1 MKALRVILTPV
12 FVILLMVSFALTG
25 LSAAFRLTI
34 CNPDFYIRM
43 LPRYSYLENMQD
55 AINEETNHIGAL
67 YGFEDGA
74 LDDLVT
80 TDEIRAYT
88 ETYLAAAFAFD
99 NTESF
104 RVAPFSS
111 TCYAEYYS
119 AHTDF
124 GYDAAVEF
132 SEDCLFEA
140 QACMTASSSDLLLG
154 GLNGLMQNRYVML
167 VQRLIWSLV
176 AVDCAIL
183 LMLLVLYIGKVR
195 QGFLWMTGAL
205 FMGASTVFAPVAVFV
220 CRRYAD
226 KLNIA
231 ASALQVQVTAFF
243 RTALTGG
250 MIVAGTMLAATMALL
265 ILAIALYVKKRKR
278 TRKKDLTDD

>member
-25 LSAAFRLTI
+25 LSAAFRLTV

-55 AINEETNHIGAL
+55 AINDEVNHVGAL

-88 ETYLAAAFAFD
+88 GTYLAAAFAYDGSEPFHI
-99 NTESF
+99 E
-104 RVAPFSS
+104 PFSS
-111 TCYAEYYS
+111 PCYAEYFS

-140 QACMTASSSDLLLG
+140 QAAMTASSSDLLLG
-154 GLNGLMQNRYVML
+154 GLSGLMQNRYVVL
-167 VQRLIWSLV
+167 IERLIWSFV

-205 FMGASTVFAPVAVFV
+205 FMGASTVFAPVTVFV
-220 CRRYAD
+220 CRGYAD

-243 RTALTGG
+243 RTALSGAMT
-250 MIVAGTMLAATMALL
+250 VAGTMLAATLVLL
-265 ILAIALYVKKRKR
+265 ILAIALYVKKRKKS
-278 TRKKDLTDD
+278 RKKDLTDD